1 MLNPTPQTALG
12 YRVFS
17 LAQYQQAKDIETLEI
32 FMVYIKDFES
42 PDEYS
47 MRVFDGKEWHQVEA
61 NQEQL
66 DKNNLTAL
74 DFIRIAADELNNK
87 LAVEAP

>member
-12 YRVFS
+12 YRIFS
-17 LAQYQQAKDIETLEI
+17 LAQYKAAEDIKQREI

-42 PDEYS
+42 PDEYI
-47 MRVFDGKEWHQVEA
+47 MQVFDGENNHTVKS

-66 DKNNLTAL
+66 DKNKLTVL
-74 DFIRIAADELNNK
+74 DFINIASEELRNK
-87 LAVEAP
+87 MAL